1 MRTIFLGILLLCF
14 GFVFGQ
20 TQSGQREVKVYY
32 KYSEPQK
39 WSLPTFV
46 INKTF
51 MTNNIGWINPDDI
64 KEINVLKQTDA
75 DRRKESDK
83 IFITLKDSV
92 KLNMISLSDLKKKYV
107 KGTSLYCIYQIN
119 ESIFTLKAEDCLINE
134 NSILSISVDKIK
146 SKDSQTGI
154 EIEIEVLEIL
164 TDTKENIEKS
174 KRIMIRGK

>member
-1 MRTIFLGILLLCF
+1 MRTTFLGILLLCF
-14 GFVFGQ
+14 GFIFGQ
-20 TQSGQREVKVYY
+20 IQSGQREVKVSY

-51 MTNNIGWINPDDI
+51 MTNNIGWINPDYI

-75 DRRKESDK
+75 DRHKESDK
-83 IFITLKDSV
+83 ILITLKDSI
-92 KLNMISLSDLKKKYV
+92 KLNMISLSDLKKKYI

-134 NSILSISVDKIK
+134 NSILSISVDKIN
-146 SKDSQTGI
+146 SKDSITGK
-154 EIEIEVLEIL
+154 EIEIELIEIL
-164 TDTKENIEKS
+164 TDTKENIRKS
-174 KRIMIRGK
+174 KEIILR